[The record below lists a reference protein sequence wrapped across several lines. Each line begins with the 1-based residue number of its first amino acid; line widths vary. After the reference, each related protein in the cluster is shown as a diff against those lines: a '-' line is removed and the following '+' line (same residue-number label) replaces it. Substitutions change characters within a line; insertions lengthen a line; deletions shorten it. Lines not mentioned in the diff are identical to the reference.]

1 MLYRKQRF
9 LFVITNS
16 DLSRIY
22 KKNILKIYHGWALCD
37 FVSFEN
43 DNVECL
49 IRNRKIRKKEKTQN
63 LSPKGW
69 KNLQCKDSIP

>member
-1 MLYRKQRF
+1 MVYRKQRF

-22 KKNILKIYHGWALCD
+22 KENKLKIYHGWTLYD

-69 KNLQCKDSIP
+69 KNL